1 LKARGSP
8 RAFNRSAVSLAA
20 TGGRCPLSPPSPL
33 PWRILGRMTNA
44 SDTQTAGAPSP
55 LAPHVED
62 FLGYL
67 TVERG
72 ASPNT
77 ISAYRADLARYAAFL
92 GERGPLSPDAITRD
106 DVTAWITALKSGG
119 AAPSTIERRVAAV
132 KSFHRFL
139 VREGVT
145 TNHPTAAL
153 PLPQVPQRLPAVA
166 SVQDVERLLSQ
177 PFPDG
182 PVGHRDRAMLEVLYG
197 CGLRASELTGL
208 DLRDLDLGEG
218 YVRVC
223 GKGSKE
229 RVTPISGAA
238 AAALQEYLTHGR
250 PFLRTKSGARRQDPD
265 AVFLNIRGGRMTR
278 STIHALVHAYGG
290 RVGLDLHPHSLRH
303 SFATHLLEGGADL
316 RALQEMLG
324 HADISTTQIYTH
336 VDRTHLREEYLST
349 HPRARIRSGGA

>member
-1 LKARGSP
+1 MSSSGDSTT
-8 RAFNRSAVSLAA
+8 A
-20 TGGRCPLSPPSPL
+20 TGAVTARADTPGPPPSPFV
-33 PWRILGRMTNA
+33 
-44 SDTQTAGAPSP
+44 P
-55 LAPHVED
+55 LVDD

-77 ISAYRADLARYAAFL
+77 IAAYRADLSRYVAFL
-92 GERGPLSPDAITRD
+92 GDRGVGSVDAIVRD
-106 DVTAWITALKSGG
+106 DVAAWMGSLRAAG
-119 AAPSTIERRVAAV
+119 AAPRTIERRVAAV

-153 PLPQVPQRLPAVA
+153 SLPQVPERLPDVI
-166 SVQDVERLLSQ
+166 SVDEVERLLSQ

-182 PVGHRDRAMLEVLYG
+182 PVGYRDRALIEVLYG
-197 CGLRASELTGL
+197 CGVRVSELVGL
-208 DLRDLDLGEG
+208 DLRDVDLAEG
-218 YVRVC
+218 YIRVF

-229 RVTPISGAA
+229 RITPIAGAA
-238 AAALQEYLTHGR
+238 AVALQDYLTHAR

-265 AVFLNIRGGRMTR
+265 AVFLNVRGGRLTR
-278 STIHALVHAYGG
+278 ATVHALVHTYGG
-290 RVGLDLHPHSLRH
+290 RVGLDLHPHTLRH

-324 HADISTTQIYTH
+324 HADISTTQVYTH
-336 VDRTHLREEYLST
+336 VDRSHVREEYLST
-349 HPRARIRSGGA
+349 HPRARVRSNGVKRPSEGE